1 MRLFEIK
8 IFNRLDHNYRTILA
22 AHSREDYNA
31 ASLSNLSDIHYL
43 LDLLDSTQF
52 DPEYDEV
59 VGISKPRIANLSADS
74 GLFEQVRDNIQKL
87 TK

>member
-8 IFNRLDHNYRTILA
+8 IYNRLDNAYRTILA
-22 AHSREDYNA
+22 AHSREDHNA
-31 ASLSNLSDIHYL
+31 LLMMNHSDVQ
-43 LDLLDSTQF
+43 DLLDSTDF

-59 VGISKPRIANLSADS
+59 VGISKPRISNLSTDS
-74 GLFEQVRDNIQKL
+74 GLFEQVRDNIQNL

>member
-8 IFNRLDHNYRTILA
+8 IYNKLDSEYRTILA
-22 AHSREDYNA
+22 AHSREDHNA
-31 ASLSNLSDIHYL
+31 LLMTNHSDIHG
-43 LDLLDSTQF
+43 LLDSTDF

-59 VGISKPRIANLSADS
+59 VGISRPRIVNLSTDS
-74 GLFEQVRDNIQKL
+74 GLFEQVRDNIQNL